1 MPSRPTATVEPVS
14 CLACTSRA
22 TPPALVPK
30 RVMLRLVNSSRNSR
44 ESRNGTKSIRS
55 MARSR

>member
-22 TPPALVPK
+22 TSPALVPN
-30 RVMLRLVNSSRNSR
+30 RVMLRLANSSRNSR
-44 ESRNGTKSIRS
+44 ESRKGTKSIAS
-55 MARSR
+55 MPPSR